1 MRVARWA
8 MAAALT
14 LWAVMSS
21 AAELNYTVSWLG
33 NTFSGAS
40 NKWVQNFFIHTKV
53 QPDGTVNT
61 WSHWD
66 EGGRKFGVYKD
77 GDVIG
82 NTNVNPNSLKATG
95 QSGAHMEN

>member
-33 NTFSGAS
+33 NTFCRGEQQMGS
-40 NKWVQNFFIHTKV
+40 KLF
-53 QPDGTVNT
+53 
-61 WSHWD
+61 
-66 EGGRKFGVYKD
+66 Y
-77 GDVIG
+77 
-82 NTNVNPNSLKATG
+82 
-95 QSGAHMEN
+95 